1 MTSSL
6 LESDCNCFKFCDFTI
21 CCNICLFN
29 LLFSNIS
36 WLIPSC
42 SSSGIWA
49 SLFKKFEIDFVW
61 NFGWD
66 CIIFLESW
74 QGVSE
79 PEQDKED
86 IHTEKSG
93 VRCQSPRR
101 GKHGV
106 LLLGSVC
113 RNLSRARW
121 TSAKVEGQP
130 TGGIRSIRFTWM
142 IYPPRTHN
150 VNSIMRKH
158 QPSQNSGTFYK
169 TAGHSLLKYRG
180 RESQGKTIGRDIV
193 QRHS

>member
-74 QGVSE
+74 QGCQSQNRIRRIFIQRSLE
-79 PEQDKED
+79 W
-86 IHTEKSG
+86 G
-93 VRCQSPRR
+93 VRAQEEGNMECCCLVVCVETSVGPGEHPQRWR
-101 GKHGV
+101 GS
-106 LLLGSVC
+106 LLGGSEAYGS
-113 RNLSRARW
+113 LGW
-121 TSAKVEGQP
+121 
-130 TGGIRSIRFTWM
+130 
-142 IYPPRTHN
+142 YPPRTHN